1 MTVEELKDLTLCLIE
16 EGKDNSIIA
25 IRRGDVI
32 SQFSLDDILLLSPAS
47 DFLCPPD
54 IDRFSK

>member
-1 MTVEELKDLTLCLIE
+1 MTVEELKDLMLCLIE
-16 EGKDNSIIA
+16 EGKDDSIVA

-32 SQFSLDDILLLSPAS
+32 AEFSLDDMLLLSPAS
-47 DFLCPPD
+47 DFLCPPE